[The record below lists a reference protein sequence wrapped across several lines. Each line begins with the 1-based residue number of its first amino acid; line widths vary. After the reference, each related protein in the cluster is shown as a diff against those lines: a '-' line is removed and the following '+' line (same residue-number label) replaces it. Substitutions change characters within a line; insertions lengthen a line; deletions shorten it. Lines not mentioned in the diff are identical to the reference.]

1 MKAPWLLVSVRL
13 SEPRLLNSVGFLVL
27 SLNHLAPPFFHRDPQ
42 SPPNVWLGVSASVAI
57 RCWIKSLRS
66 DSYARLLYANIEYH

>member
-1 MKAPWLLVSVRL
+1 
-13 SEPRLLNSVGFLVL
+13 
-27 SLNHLAPPFFHRDPQ
+27 LNHLAPPFFHRDPQ